1 LKSSS
6 AVASM
11 VRSSLRVSAAAAP
24 RRQRS
29 EWSVDQ
35 CARFAALKEYH
46 LIRALTNDLRTLAE
60 ARKVGLLPEA
70 PHQGAEGDK
79 EEQDGFAT
87 QNGAT
92 RKRRRKRR
100 PPKEAREDKE
110 QPQDEGTEGDHRPA
124 AAAAAKE
131 PGVAAPAAT
140 TAPSTEATQ
149 AAAAAAASTPAQLA
163 PPAQP
168 GTAAG
173 TEEAPASAM
182 AIVETQA
189 HEKRGSRKERGYAT
203 PEKEAGGA
211 SSCRETR
218 VAGGG
223 KSRRARLDF
232 REQDQDKIMN
242 ATGEID
248 YNEVRAQMQAMPKDE
263 LESRQQ
269 HATQLAAKIES
280 VGYARHLDDCK
291 LHCRLVFK
299 PGFEVGIYTAA
310 DLADLGIPTEG
321 IEMVM
326 EDQDAEGRARV
337 GAGGW

>member
-1 LKSSS
+1 
-6 AVASM
+6 M
-11 VRSSLRVSAAAAP
+11 RSSLRVSTPAQP

-29 EWSVDQ
+29 EWSVDR

-46 LIRALTNDLRTLAE
+46 LIRALINDLRTLAE
-60 ARKVGLLPEA
+60 ARKVGLLPGA
-70 PHQGAEGDK
+70 PHGAHEGDK
-79 EEQDGFAT
+79 EEQDGFAE
-87 QNGAT
+87 QPGAT

-100 PPKEAREDKE
+100 PPKEACRDKE
-110 QPQDEGTEGDHRPA
+110 QPQVEGNEGDHRPA
-124 AAAAAKE
+124 APAAAAKG
-131 PGVAAPAAT
+131 PGVAASEAT

-149 AAAAAAASTPAQLA
+149 AAAAAAAPMPAEPA
-163 PPAQP
+163 PAPA
-168 GTAAG
+168 TDAAAG

-182 AIVETQA
+182 AIDEKA
-189 HEKRGSRKERGYAT
+189 REKRGSRKERGYAT

-211 SSCRETR
+211 SSCREHR

-223 KSRRARLDF
+223 KSRRARLEF
-232 REQDQDKIMN
+232 REQDQDKIWN
-242 ATGEID
+242 ATGEINF
-248 YNEVRAQMQAMPKDE
+248 NEVRAQMQAMPKDE
-263 LESRQQ
+263 LKSRQQ

-280 VGYARHLDDCK
+280 AGYARHLDDCE
-291 LHCRLVFK
+291 LHCRLIFK

-326 EDQDAEGRARV
+326 EDQGAEGRARV

>member
-1 LKSSS
+1 
-6 AVASM
+6 M
-11 VRSSLRVSAAAAP
+11 RSSLRVSTPAQP

-110 QPQDEGTEGDHRPA
+110 QPQDEGTEDDHRPA
-124 AAAAAKE
+124 APAAAAKE
-131 PGVAAPAAT
+131 PGVATPEAT
-140 TAPSTEATQ
+140 TASSTEATQ
-149 AAAAAAASTPAQLA
+149 AAASAAAPIPAELA
-163 PPAQP
+163 PASAQP

-173 TEEAPASAM
+173 MEEAPTSTM
-182 AIVETQA
+182 AIDEEA
-189 HEKRGSRKERGYAT
+189 HEKRGSRKVRGYAT
-203 PEKEAGGA
+203 PEKEAGGE

-223 KSRRARLDF
+223 KSRRKRLEY
-232 REQDQDKIMN
+232 REQDEQKIWN
-242 ATGEID
+242 ATGEIN

-263 LESRQQ
+263 LNSRQQ

>member
-1 LKSSS
+1 
-6 AVASM
+6 M
-11 VRSSLRVSAAAAP
+11 RGSLRVSTPAQP

-29 EWSVDQ
+29 EWSVDR
-35 CARFAALKEYH
+35 CARFAVRKEYH
-46 LIRALTNDLRTLAE
+46 LIRALINDLRTLAE
-60 ARKVGLLPEA
+60 ARKVGLLPGA
-70 PHQGAEGDK
+70 PHGAHEGDK
-79 EEQDGFAT
+79 EEQDGFAE
-87 QNGAT
+87 QPGAT
-92 RKRRRKRR
+92 RKRRRKKR
-100 PPKEAREDKE
+100 PPKEARREKE
-110 QPQDEGTEGDHRPA
+110 QPQVEGKEGDHRPA
-124 AAAAAKE
+124 AVAAAAKG
-131 PGVAAPAAT
+131 PGVAASEAT

-248 YNEVRAQMQAMPKDE
+248 YNEVRAQMQAMPKS
-263 LESRQQ
+263 SR
-269 HATQLAAKIES
+269 AGS
-280 VGYARHLDDCK
+280 
-291 LHCRLVFK
+291 CRR
-299 PGFEVGIYTAA
+299 IS
-310 DLADLGIPTEG
+310 
-321 IEMVM
+321 
-326 EDQDAEGRARV
+326 
-337 GAGGW
+337 